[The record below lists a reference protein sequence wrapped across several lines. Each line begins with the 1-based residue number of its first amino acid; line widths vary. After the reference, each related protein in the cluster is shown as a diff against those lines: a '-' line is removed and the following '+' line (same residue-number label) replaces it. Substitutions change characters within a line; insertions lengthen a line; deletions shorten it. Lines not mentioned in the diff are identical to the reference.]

1 MPDEAESNAPWL
13 IVGLGNPG
21 SEYERTYHNVGF
33 RVIGILAG
41 RHDVSLNL
49 RIGEVAVARLR
60 DPVTTILA
68 QPRTYMNRSGAALLT
83 LLERFGHDSRLLVV
97 SDDLALPVG
106 KIRIRERGTA
116 GGHNGLKSIGSAY
129 GSDEYLRLRVGIMP
143 ARGVGDGKEFVL
155 SEVAKADREALGRT
169 EALAADAVGH
179 ILRAGAQSAMSE
191 DNGTDMRELET

>member
-1 MPDEAESNAPWL
+1 VPDEAESNAPWL

-41 RHDVSLNL
+41 RYDVSLNL
-49 RIGEVAVARLR
+49 RMGEATVARLR
-60 DPVTTILA
+60 GPVATILA

-83 LLERFGHDSRLLVV
+83 LLERFGRDSRLLVV

-106 KIRIRERGTA
+106 KLRIRERGTA

-129 GSDEYLRLRVGIMP
+129 GSDEYLRVRVGIMP
-143 ARGVGDGKEFVL
+143 ARGVRDDKEFVL
-155 SEVAKADREALGRT
+155 SDVAKADRETLGRA
-169 EALAADAVGH
+169 EALAADAVEH

-191 DNGTDMRELET
+191 YNSADLRELET